1 MCGMEIQL
9 KWIKAV
15 INVRKLEL
23 VHSYVNQWE
32 REDMYQGFTQFN
44 KMIKNEWIN

>member
-32 REDMYQGFTQFN
+32 REDMYQHLPNLTKWS
-44 KMIKNEWIN
+44 KMNE